1 MSTARTY
8 MRHAGGGMRCMT
20 APCSQMTSTIAVRR
34 ATGELHE
41 VAKANQIIALNT
53 MPDEGPYQ

>member
-1 MSTARTY
+1 
-8 MRHAGGGMRCMT
+8 MRCMT